1 MIKKNQVEFRRNKK
15 GTQKITKEKNTLYN
29 IEMLYKARSEAIKF
43 YHDYSLMLS
52 EAKNKAK
59 IKQWKVK
66 DLKH

>member
-1 MIKKNQVEFRRNKK
+1 MIKKNQIEFRRNKK

-29 IEMLYKARSEAIKF
+29 IEMLYKARSEAIKS

-59 IKQWKVK
+59 IKQ
-66 DLKH
+66 